1 MIFTKNDRVMK
12 SRMNEGN
19 RVVLSKDRERHSNR
33 ALQLQQYNRSEVTK
47 LRKIKAVLSLKTK
60 MLLGNTAAITGPLM
74 AIAITIAM
82 RFLYGSLTSDP
93 ADASQLYGLALSLGM
108 AMNIGMGAVMMTA
121 LPLAE
126 DKEKHT
132 LRTLMTSSVNGSQF
146 FIGSI
151 VPPFIITV
159 ITNFIIVL
167 VSGADLSSFQ
177 ILPFTWLM
185 TTASLISC
193 MIGLVIGLI
202 AKSQVNANNLMMPII
217 MLLALFPTFGE
228 FNETLARMS
237 DYLYTGMVK
246 AYSVG
251 GSYKLSPV
259 QYAILAT
266 CILVVAGF
274 FIHHYKKSILEND

>member
-1 MIFTKNDRVMK
+1 MTFTKNDRVMK

-217 MLLALFPTFGE
+217 MLLAFL
-228 FNETLARMS
+228 
-237 DYLYTGMVK
+237 
-246 AYSVG
+246 
-251 GSYKLSPV
+251 
-259 QYAILAT
+259 
-266 CILVVAGF
+266 
-274 FIHHYKKSILEND
+274 

>member
-19 RVVLSKDRERHSNR
+19 RVILSKDSERHSNR
-33 ALQLQQYNRSEVTK
+33 ALQLQQYSRSEVTK

-177 ILPFTWLM
+177 ILPFT
-185 TTASLISC
+185 
-193 MIGLVIGLI
+193 
-202 AKSQVNANNLMMPII
+202 
-217 MLLALFPTFGE
+217 
-228 FNETLARMS
+228 
-237 DYLYTGMVK
+237 
-246 AYSVG
+246 
-251 GSYKLSPV
+251 
-259 QYAILAT
+259 
-266 CILVVAGF
+266 
-274 FIHHYKKSILEND
+274 

>member
-108 AMNIGMGAVMMTA
+108 AMNIGMWAVMMTA

-217 MLLALFPTFGE
+217 MLLAFL
-228 FNETLARMS
+228 
-237 DYLYTGMVK
+237 
-246 AYSVG
+246 
-251 GSYKLSPV
+251 
-259 QYAILAT
+259 
-266 CILVVAGF
+266 
-274 FIHHYKKSILEND
+274 